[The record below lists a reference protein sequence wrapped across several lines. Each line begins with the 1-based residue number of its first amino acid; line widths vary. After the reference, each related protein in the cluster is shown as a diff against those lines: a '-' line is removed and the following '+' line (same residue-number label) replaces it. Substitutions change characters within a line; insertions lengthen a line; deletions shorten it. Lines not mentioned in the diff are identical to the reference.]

1 MFIILP
7 LKPMGAWT
15 EKLDKKDF
23 IGEKGIIRQKE
34 QGIDLKLVCF
44 VVEASDSDPISAL
57 EKNIILDRP

>member
-23 IGEKGIIRQKE
+23 IGKKRIIRQKK
-34 QGIDLKLVCF
+34 QGIDLKLVCLI
-44 VVEASDSDPISAL
+44 VEASDSDPISAL
-57 EKNIILDRP
+57 EKKYNFG

>member
-23 IGEKGIIRQKE
+23 IGEKGIIGKKSR
-34 QGIDLKLVCF
+34 GL
-44 VVEASDSDPISAL
+44 ISNLYAL
-57 EKNIILDRP
+57 